1 MPNIAEMNEMFYDLS
16 WVIILHKYIQV
27 NFCISNTDISNT
39 MQVSK
44 WDDGPNRFYYI
55 YMI

>member
-1 MPNIAEMNEMFYDLS
+1 MK
-16 WVIILHKYIQV
+16 VIQV
-27 NFCISNTDISNT
+27 NFSISNTDISNT

-55 YMI
+55 YDLRNPGISNTLISNTLLISK